1 MFSDF
6 SLVLLPTVSGGLSKL
21 EGILEADGI
30 GIVLQ
35 RLPLLLN
42 QHSTAPR
49 SGRGKLG
56 NASLVEH
63 HISVRRA
70 ELFDHRRRV
79 HPFALLFARLRRCRR
94 LTLA

>member
-35 RLPLLLN
+35 KLPLN
-42 QHSTAPR
+42 QHSTTSR
-49 SGRGKLG
+49 IGRGKLG